1 MKDGILLAIDKT
13 ELYEYVH
20 NGLVEQDMLVRQFVL
35 EYIID
40 EVIDYISHSAV
51 PISE

>member
-1 MKDGILLAIDKT
+1 MKESIILLINKD

-20 NGLVEQDMLVRQFVL
+20 NGLVEQDMIVRQFVL

-40 EVIDYISHSAV
+40 EILDYISMSS
-51 PISE
+51 PEFD